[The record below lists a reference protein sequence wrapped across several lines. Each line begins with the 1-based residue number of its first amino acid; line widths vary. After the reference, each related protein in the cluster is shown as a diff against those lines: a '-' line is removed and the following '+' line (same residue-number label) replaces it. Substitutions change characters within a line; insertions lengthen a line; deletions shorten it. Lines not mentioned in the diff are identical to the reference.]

1 MLEIIM
7 NLEKIFKNTILLYIL
22 STAVFLLVSFTLEK
36 NFLGEE
42 LYLIDKEIDLFIIP
56 ALEETIFIF
65 IWVLVSLITFAINII
80 SLYFLYY
87 FKPIGKKLYVYSL
100 VLLFILFIF
109 NKGAVSSGPSQLL
122 DYFGSLLEGIIICFL
137 FFTPI
142 KEKFN

>member
-1 MLEIIM
+1 M

-22 STAVFLLVSFTLEK
+22 STVVFLVVSFTLEK

-42 LYLIDKEIDLFIIP
+42 LYLIDKEIDVFIIP
-56 ALEETIFIF
+56 VLEETIFIF

-87 FKPIGKKLYVYSL
+87 FKPIGKKLYVFSL

-109 NKGAVSSGPSQLL
+109 NKGAVSSGPSQLI

-137 FFTPI
+137 YFTPI

>member
-1 MLEIIM
+1 M
-7 NLEKIFKNTILLYIL
+7 NLEKIFKNTILLYFL
-22 STAVFLLVSFTLEK
+22 STVVFLVISFTLEK

-42 LYLIDKEIDLFIIP
+42 LYLIDSEIDLFIIP
-56 ALEETIFIF
+56 ALEESIFIL
-65 IWVLVSLITFAINII
+65 IWFLVALIFFATNIL

-100 VLLFILFIF
+100 VVLFILLIF
-109 NKGAVSSGPSQLL
+109 DKGDVISGPLQLM

-137 FFTPI
+137 YFTPI

>member
-1 MLEIIM
+1 M

-22 STAVFLLVSFTLEK
+22 STVVFLVVSFTLEK

-42 LYLIDKEIDLFIIP
+42 LYLIDKEIDVFIIP

-87 FKPIGKKLYVYSL
+87 FKPIGKKLYIYSL
-100 VLLFILFIF
+100 IVLFILFIF
-109 NKGAVSSGPSQLL
+109 DKGDVISGPLQLM

-137 FFTPI
+137 YFTPI

>member
-1 MLEIIM
+1 M

>member
-7 NLEKIFKNTILLYIL
+7 NLEKIFKNIILLYIL
-22 STAVFLLVSFTLEK
+22 STVVFLVFSFTLEK

-42 LYLIDKEIDLFIIP
+42 LYLIDREIDLLIIP
-56 ALEETIFIF
+56 ALEETIYIF
-65 IWVLVSLITFAINII
+65 MWVLVSLITFAINII

-109 NKGAVSSGPSQLL
+109 NKGTVSSGPSQLI